1 MENSSPELIPEPSL
15 LAPTLWCGGSRG
27 TRLLLGNGL
36 RLSAD
41 TARGLDAACEGRA
54 EQSMAR
60 GVATA
65 TATEGC
71 YSATAGITDT
81 VLCLFVR
88 ET

>member
-36 RLSAD
+36 RPSAD

-60 GVATA
+60 VVATA
-65 TATEGC
+65 TDGC